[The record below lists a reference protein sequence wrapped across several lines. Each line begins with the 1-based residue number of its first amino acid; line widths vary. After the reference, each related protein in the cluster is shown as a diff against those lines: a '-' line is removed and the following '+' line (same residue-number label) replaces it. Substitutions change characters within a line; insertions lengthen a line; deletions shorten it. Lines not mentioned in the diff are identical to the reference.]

1 MLRKY
6 STCTYKYVAVHS
18 TGKYYSSCTLPI
30 YPLSIYA
37 RDNPPSAQ
45 PRLGVSIEDRPLR
58 GPPPHIDPRIV
69 LGYSCILYYSCSDIS
84 GYNSTRCTRPFL
96 CSYYIYGEGVWGE
109 GAGAVDVP
117 GSSRLYRRSNFI
129 MGCAHISA
137 STKTDR
143 PRARPRI
150 CSMSSVY

>member
-1 MLRKY
+1 MRSGALKADEHPGVLAMVHLSNPRVLCMVLTIDRYRRPPKSIPKRIPAY
-6 STCTYKYVAVHS
+6 INVVILYVCGYMSWPVA
-18 TGKYYSSCTLPI
+18 
-30 YPLSIYA
+30 A
-37 RDNPPSAQ
+37 F
-45 PRLGVSIEDRPLR
+45 
-58 GPPPHIDPRIV
+58 ID
-69 LGYSCILYYSCSDIS
+69 LYYSCSDIS

-150 CSMSSVY
+150 CSMSSPNYN